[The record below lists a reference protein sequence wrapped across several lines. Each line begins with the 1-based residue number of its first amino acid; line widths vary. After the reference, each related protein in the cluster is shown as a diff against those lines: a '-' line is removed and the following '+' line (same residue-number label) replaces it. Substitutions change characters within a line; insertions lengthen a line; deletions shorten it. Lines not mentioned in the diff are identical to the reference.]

1 MEDSRLHYMRIRWEG
16 EEMGG
21 RMEEEGMA
29 HLVAGAEPGGARH
42 AIGVAPARAHTLGK
56 SSFMMA
62 KRACTLRT
70 PLSISASAAGG
81 GKHVTA
87 TNPMAWTNWEKVSA
101 PVGCAR
107 SASCWKIRPNSCFV
121 PSMGQMP
128 K

>member
-107 SASCWKIRPNSCFV
+107 SASCWKIRPNSCV
-121 PSMGQMP
+121 QNHVL
-128 K
+128 